1 MQFSASADLLCI
13 HPHQVNEFWPYAEP
27 HIRAATE
34 RCGNWSVGEI
44 RQQLEKGALLWI
56 VWDGESVKAACVTRL
71 ALESKGKVLEALA
84 CGGEGQDWRRLYEE
98 IEDYGRNEGCVIS
111 RMQGRN
117 GWRRVFNDYDLA
129 WVTLEKRLD
138 S

>member
-1 MQFSASADLLCI
+1 VSVDLICI
-13 HPHQVNEFWPYAEP
+13 SPSQVDEFWPYASGLLK
-27 HIRAATE
+27 AAVE
-34 RCGNWSVGEI
+34 RCGTWTLDGIKRELD
-44 RQQLEKGALLWI
+44 RGALLWAA
-56 VWDGESVKAACVTRL
+56 WDGSTMRAVAVTRL
-71 ALESKGKVLEALA
+71 AEEKCGLVLEAVA

-111 RMQGRN
+111 RISGRE
-117 GWRRVFNDYDLA
+117 GWKRVFRDYGVA

>member
-1 MQFSASADLLCI
+1 MPVDLLCV
-13 HPHQVNEFWPYAEP
+13 HPSQASEFWPHVEP
-27 HIRAATE
+27 LLRRATE
-34 RCGNWSVGEI
+34 QCGQWSIPEI
-44 RQQLEKGALLWI
+44 RHQVDKGALLW
-56 VWDGESVKAACVTRL
+56 VAWDGAVRAACVTRL
-71 ALESKGKVLEALA
+71 LLEKDGKVLEALA

-111 RMQGRN
+111 RISGRE
-117 GWRRVFNDYDLA
+117 GWRRVFKDYDLA